1 MIELKERFV
10 AIMDEGHREY
20 LEELRKKRE
29 ELEKQRLQ
37 EAYRGAKVGTGIEDE
52 MEEEGIDESDEDDD
66 SEEGEAL

>member
-1 MIELKERFV
+1 
-10 AIMDEGHREY
+10 
-20 LEELRKKRE
+20 LRKKRE

-52 MEEEGIDESDEDDD
+52 MEEEGTDESDEDDD